1 MQNIAKQAILSLT
14 SLVKPSANAMGSIS
28 HLPAYGHRL
37 LPVVIDEIA
46 RDEPD
51 RVLFYTPRNGQPSQ
65 GYDEVTT
72 KIFANSINRLCGWL
86 DSQLGSSKVSRTI
99 AYIGQSKLALLS
111 YCRQLLMSFR

>member
-1 MQNIAKQAILSLT
+1 MQKIAKQAISSLS
-14 SLVKPSANAMGSIS
+14 SLVRYPVNAMGSIS

-86 DSQLGSSKVSRTI
+86 YSQLGSPSSSKTI
-99 AYIGQSKLALLS
+99 AYIGQSKLTQFF
-111 YCRQLLMSFR
+111 YGGQLLMGFR